1 LVGGSG
7 LSRLQEMEIDRR
19 EFVQTPYGAPSAELT
34 FGRLFGREIVF
45 LARHG
50 DRHTIP
56 PHKINYRAN
65 IWALKQASVAEVIA
79 IAAVGGIR
87 RDMEPGR
94 LIVPDHIIDY
104 THGRPHTFFEE
115 ALDAVTH
122 IDFTHPYSAHLR
134 VRLIEAAERA
144 GLFVCRS
151 GTYGCT
157 QGPRLE
163 TAAEVCRMERDG
175 CDLVGMTGMPEAAL
189 ARELGMDYACCAVV
203 VNWAAGKTETE
214 IRMDEIRANMDKGM
228 QDVIRLLRC
237 FVSAE

>member
-1 LVGGSG
+1 MIGGSG
-7 LSRLQEMEIDRR
+7 VSRLHEMEIDRR
-19 EFVQTPYGAPSAELT
+19 EAVATPYGAPSAELT
-34 FGRLFGREIVF
+34 FGRLFGYEIVF

-65 IWALKQASVAEVIA
+65 IWALKQSGVAEVLA
-79 IAAVGGIR
+79 VAAVGGIR
-87 RDMEPGR
+87 HDMEPGR
-94 LIVPDHIIDY
+94 LAVPDHLIDY

-115 ALDAVTH
+115 DLEAVTH
-122 IDFTHPYSAHLR
+122 IDFSNPYSVRLR

-144 GLFVCRS
+144 GLFIYRS

-163 TAAEVCRMERDG
+163 TAAEVRRMERDG

-214 IRMDEIRANMDKGM
+214 IRMDEIRRNMDKGM
-228 QDVIRLLRC
+228 QDVVRLLRS